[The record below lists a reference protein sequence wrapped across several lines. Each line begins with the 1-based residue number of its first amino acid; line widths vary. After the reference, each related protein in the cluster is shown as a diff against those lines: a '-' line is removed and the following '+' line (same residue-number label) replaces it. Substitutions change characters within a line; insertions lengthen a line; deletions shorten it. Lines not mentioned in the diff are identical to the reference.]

1 MSFKISKNHD
11 RAFRKVSP
19 KVEKVEGVE
28 TVEETVLVVDEETGE
43 IKEEVQKVERSYT
56 KEESKE
62 KPTKQSQKVFGLT
75 MKNISRDSF
84 M

>member
-19 KVEKVEGVE
+19 KVEKVEVE

-43 IKEEVQKVERSYT
+43 IKEEVQKIERSYT
-56 KEESKE
+56 KEESRE
-62 KPTKQSQKVFGLT
+62 KPTKQSQKVFGLS
-75 MKNISRDSF
+75 MKNISKDSF